1 MLYIDISPDMTD
13 LSDVYGSDYADATS
27 KSRLDQSINIIVNNL
42 VNRQFKFRIHDTQ
55 DMWLPGSGVYDM
67 KPDVIRLLVGRV
79 NDRTGGKM
87 TMSHI
92 GKKTPSLNMLP
103 ELIVDAH
110 VEYFMIIDPEYKRAY
125 FLYITSNEVN
135 AF

>member
-1 MLYIDISPDMTD
+1 MTE
-13 LSDVYGSDYADATS
+13 LSDVYGSDYASHSS
-27 KSRLDQSINIIVNNL
+27 KSRLEQTVNIIVNNF

-55 DMWLPGSGVYDM
+55 DMWVGGSNDM
-67 KPDVIRLLVGRV
+67 KPDVIRFLISKVQQRS
-79 NDRTGGKM
+79 NGKM
-87 TMSHI
+87 TISHI
-92 GKKTPSLNMLP
+92 GKKTQSVNMLP

-125 FLYITSNEVN
+125 FVYITSNEVN